1 MRDPWRVP
9 GPLGRA
15 VLAAGVSAVLG
26 LTGCSTPDAT
36 SVEGGGA
43 GSAPAATSTAGNTVA
58 PTRTGTPDLQVEVVA
73 SGLSHVWD
81 IGFLPE
87 GRALVTQREGRIALL
102 SGTAPG
108 ATVTPVAADLSD
120 VYVRGEGGLMGLV
133 VHPDFAETRRF
144 TTCQTHMEGGQ
155 PTDVRLITWKLSADG
170 TAASRVVDPLVGGLP
185 INPSGRHSGCRPTIA
200 DDGALLVGTGDTAR
214 GSVSQNLTSLGGKV
228 LRVDLATGGPAPG
241 NPFADADNPAQRLVW
256 TYGHRNVQGVAVQP
270 GTGEVYTAE
279 HGPDTDD
286 EINRLQPGGNYGW
299 DPSQGGTVG
308 GYDES
313 VPMTDLERFPDA
325 VPAAWS
331 SGSPVEAICGVAFLS
346 GPQWGEL
353 DGALAVAA
361 LRGQKLLLMG
371 LGPDG
376 AVAEVSVPAPLD
388 DTYGRLRSA
397 RLGPDGALFVT
408 TSNGTDDK
416 VLRIDPV

>member
-43 GSAPAATSTAGNTVA
+43 GSAPAATSTAGSTVA

-144 TTCQTHMEGGQ
+144 TTCQTHMQGGQ
-155 PTDVRLITWKLSADG
+155 PTDVRLITWELSADG

-228 LRVDLATGGPAPG
+228 LRVDLASDGPAPG
-241 NPFADADNPAQRLVW
+241 NPFAGADNPAQRLVW

-388 DTYGRLRSA
+388 DTYGRLRAA